1 MVQLFVRAPNGST
14 LVLDVDLF
22 DTGMDV
28 KIQIFERIG
37 IQPRLLWLSTGA
49 RIIEDSHCLADRDVG
64 RDSTVNCHLRITG
77 GPCEI
82 CARNI
87 GGAHDGGWSR
97 RSGRTYLFFA
107 PQ

>member
-1 MVQLFVRAPNGST
+1 M
-14 LVLDVDLF
+14 LDVDLF

>member
-1 MVQLFVRAPNGST
+1 MVQLFVREPNGST

-22 DTGMDV
+22 DTGLD
-28 KIQIFERIG
+28 RLTAGRDG
-37 IQPRLLWLSTGA
+37 IQ
-49 RIIEDSHCLADRDVG
+49 
-64 RDSTVNCHLRITG
+64 LRITG

-82 CARNI
+82 CARNT
-87 GGAHDGGWSR
+87 GVADDGERSR